1 MKEIRET
8 DKTELVFECQR
19 GGACC
24 RRFSWLTAH
33 TEDIERWMDEG
44 REDIL
49 QYADMYI
56 YSVTGAA
63 DLWFH
68 PETGEELPRCPFLR
82 KVRNKRVYEC
92 EIYDTRPMMCR
103 GFPHPDYNED
113 GELIGAHA
121 WAVESCPG
129 IKALLKDW
137 TPERVQALRDG
148 KMMKKAIVQGQIGDP
163 GTEPFCA
170 WCEDELYE
178 GAPVYLLGV
187 TTRQKA
193 TLEGKESQL
202 IPLALAQKTVRA
214 FVAASGSDAKRDG
227 WDLVLVTCG
236 LDCARSLQAAL
247 RQETDLISDV
257 SV

>member
-1 MKEIRET
+1 MVRGMT
-8 DKTELVFECQR
+8 DKTKPKFECQR
-19 GGACC
+19 CGTCC
-24 RRFSWLTAH
+24 RRFSWLTAY
-33 TEDIERWMDEG
+33 TKDIERWVDEG

-56 YSVTGAA
+56 TGAA

-92 EIYDTRPMMCR
+92 GIYDTRPMMCR

-121 WAVESCPG
+121 WAVENCPD
-129 IKALLKDW
+129 IKAIMKDW

-148 KMMKKAIVQGQIGDP
+148 KMMKKAIVQGQIDDTD
-163 GTEPFCA
+163 TEPFCA
-170 WCEDELYE
+170 RCEDELYE
-178 GAPVYLLGV
+178 GAPVYLLGA
-187 TTRQKA
+187 TMRQKTA
-193 TLEGKESQL
+193 LEGKESQL
-202 IPLALAQKTVRA
+202 VSLTLAQRTVRA
-214 FVAASGSDAKRDG
+214 FVAASGSEAKRTG
-227 WDLVLVTCG
+227 WDLVFIVCG
-236 LDCARSLQAAL
+236 LDCARSLQTAL

-257 SV
+257 SF

>member
-1 MKEIRET
+1 MA
-8 DKTELVFECQR
+8 DKTEPKFECQR

-24 RRFSWLTAH
+24 KRFSWLTAY

-56 YSVTGAA
+56 YSITGAA

-68 PETGEELPRCPFLR
+68 PETDEELSRCPFLR
-82 KVRNKRVYEC
+82 KVGDKGVHEC

-103 GFPHPDYNED
+103 GFPRPEHNED

-121 WAVESCPG
+121 WAVKNCPG
-129 IKALLKDW
+129 IKALLKAW
-137 TPERVQALRDG
+137 TPERVQALQHG
-148 KMMKKAIVQGQIGDP
+148 KMMKKAIVQGQIGDTD
-163 GTEPFCA
+163 TEPFCA
-170 WCEDELYE
+170 RCEDELYE
-178 GAPVYLLGV
+178 GAPVYLLGA
-187 TTRQKA
+187 TMRQKA
-193 TLEGKESQL
+193 ALEGKESQL
-202 IPLALAQKTVRA
+202 VSLTLAQRTVRA
-214 FVAASGSDAKRDG
+214 FVAASGSEAKRTG
-227 WDLVLVTCG
+227 WDLVFIVCG

-257 SV
+257 SL